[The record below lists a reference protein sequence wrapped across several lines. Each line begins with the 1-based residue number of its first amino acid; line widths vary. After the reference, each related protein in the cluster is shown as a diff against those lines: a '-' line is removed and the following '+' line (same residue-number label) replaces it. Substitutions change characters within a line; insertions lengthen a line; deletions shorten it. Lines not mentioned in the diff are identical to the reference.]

1 MSRRQIASSR
11 AIVTGASSG
20 IGREIALELARQK
33 ARIVATARR
42 EDRLA
47 ELVGDIKKL
56 GGEAHAVPGDITDP
70 EMRKTLLTAATEQ
83 LGGLDLLVNNAGIG
97 AIGPFAEAT
106 PERLRRI
113 MEVNFFSPVEL
124 IRAALPLLEQGRWPM
139 IVNVSSVLGHRGI
152 PKKSEYCASKFALH
166 GISDALRCELAPR
179 GIDVLL
185 VSPSTTAT
193 EFFDSVIDGG
203 GDEGKATLP
212 WLRWGQ
218 MSSRGVARKAVRAM
232 RKGKH
237 EIILTPG
244 GKILVWLD
252 RMMPSIMNRLV
263 ARFG

>member
-1 MSRRQIASSR
+1 MRRQLAGCR

-20 IGREIALELARQK
+20 IGKEISLELARQG
-33 ARIVATARR
+33 ARLVLTARR
-42 EDRLA
+42 AERLD
-47 ELVGDIKKL
+47 ELASEIKKL
-56 GGEAHAVPGDITDP
+56 GVEAHAVAGDIADARLR
-70 EMRKTLLTAATEQ
+70 EKLLEAARAQ

-106 PERLRRI
+106 SERLRQI
-113 MEVNFFSPVEL
+113 MEVNFFAPAEL
-124 IRAALPLLEQGRWPM
+124 TRTAIPLLSAGTRPM
-139 IVNVSSVLGHRGI
+139 IVNVSSVLGHRAV

-166 GISDALRCELAPR
+166 GLSDSLRCELAPR

-203 GDEGKATLP
+203 GSQGKASLP
-212 WLRWGQ
+212 WLNWGQ
-218 MSSRGVARKAVRAM
+218 MSSRAVAKRAVRAI
-232 RKGKH
+232 RKGRH

-244 GKILVWLD
+244 GKLLVWFD
-252 RMMPSIMNRLV
+252 RLMPPIVNRLV